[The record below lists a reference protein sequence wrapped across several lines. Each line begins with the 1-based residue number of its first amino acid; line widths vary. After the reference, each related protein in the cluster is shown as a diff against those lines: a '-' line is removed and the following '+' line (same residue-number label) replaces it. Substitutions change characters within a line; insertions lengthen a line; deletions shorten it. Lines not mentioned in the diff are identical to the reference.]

1 MMKTEMIA
9 QQETVEGTKH
19 TLLKDIRSVVD
30 DADQL
35 LKKATTSTAD
45 GWEAAR
51 TQVGAKL
58 TEVRSRLDDA
68 RIAVTDNAKSVAD
81 STHEYVADNPW
92 KVAGV
97 ALAVGLLIGVL
108 ASRR

>member
-1 MMKTEMIA
+1 MKTELIA
-9 QQETVEGTKH
+9 QQKTDEGTKH
-19 TLLKDIRSVVD
+19 KLVTDIGRVVD
-30 DADQL
+30 DADHL
-35 LKKATTSTAD
+35 LKKVTTSTAE

-58 TEVRSRLDDA
+58 TEARSRLDDA
-68 RIAVTDNAKSVAD
+68 RIVVTDNARSMAN
-81 STHEYVADNPW
+81 STHEYVEDNPW

-108 ASRR
+108 ARRR

>member
-1 MMKTEMIA
+1 MNTELIA

-19 TLLKDIRSVVD
+19 KLVTDIGRVVD
-30 DADQL
+30 DADHL
-35 LKKATTSTAD
+35 LKKVTTSTAE

-58 TEVRSRLDDA
+58 TEARSRLDDA
-68 RIAVTDNAKSVAD
+68 RIAVTDNARSVAN
-81 STHEYVADNPW
+81 STHEYVEDNPW

>member
-1 MMKTEMIA
+1 MKTELIA

-19 TLLKDIRSVVD
+19 KLVTDIRSVVD
-30 DADQL
+30 DANNL
-35 LKKATTSTAD
+35 LKKVNTSTAE

-51 TQVGAKL
+51 TQIGAKL
-58 TEVRSRLDDA
+58 TETRSRLDDA
-68 RIAVTDNAKSVAD
+68 RSAVADNAKAVAN
-81 STHEYVADNPW
+81 SAHEYVEDNPW
-92 KVAGV
+92 KVAGL